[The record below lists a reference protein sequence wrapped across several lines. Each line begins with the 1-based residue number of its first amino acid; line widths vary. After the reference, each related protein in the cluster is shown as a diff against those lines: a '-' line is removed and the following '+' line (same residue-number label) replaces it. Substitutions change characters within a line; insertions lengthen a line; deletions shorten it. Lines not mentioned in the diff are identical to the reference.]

1 MSWWHDHFQIYWAP
15 DRFSAEIRGK
25 HLFAV
30 TRLTPVM
37 MAANVLNGA
46 LVCQA
51 FWDSVARVSL
61 LAWISVLTSAAAL
74 ATVGW
79 WRRRGRVPG
88 PASSAAIRHATL
100 HAALLALIWA
110 YVPAAWFAPADP
122 PHRLLIATL
131 IAGMMCAGAFALAT
145 VPSASLVYLAILT
158 AASGY
163 ALAAGHEPLS
173 IYVAA
178 LLCTYALV
186 IVSGVLSTAK
196 TFTAR
201 LVSEREAERQSEMVG
216 LLLRDFEEHAAEV
229 LWEMDSE
236 GRFTHVSSRLATLLY
251 SAEGDPPSA
260 SLLGLLEQARPAGDV
275 DAGRKTLREA
285 LASERPFRD
294 IVVPIQTQQSQR
306 WWSITA
312 KPIAGDSGRAAG
324 WRGVIADVTGEQR
337 AQQRLQQLAH
347 CDPLTGLANRV
358 VLRERL
364 ARLVGRAPVT
374 RLGGAL
380 LFIDLDNFKTIND
393 TLGHSV
399 GDAVLQIVA
408 GRLESVVRDR
418 DLLARMG
425 GDEFAIVLSDAGS
438 TEEVAAIVQRL
449 LRGVAAPCSAQG
461 CSITL
466 GASVGIA
473 LLPEHG
479 SSVDDA
485 LGNADLALYAAKAGG
500 RGRFEFFA
508 PGLGERPRRR
518 LAIEQELRHALSR
531 NELSLHWQPQVDLSS
546 WSPIGAEA
554 LLRWHNPEL
563 GSIGPAEFIPVAEEC
578 GLIEEIGSWV
588 LLQACREGAALP
600 GGIGVSVNVSPAQ
613 LIRSN
618 FIASVEAALRSSGL
632 PARRLEIEIT
642 ESIFIDNVP
651 PALANLLQLKQR
663 GVRIALDD
671 FGSGYSALGYLRRF
685 ALDTLKIDGAFIR
698 ELLSQA
704 GTTAIVKSIISLA
717 GTLGISTVAEG
728 VEDAAQLPILRDAG
742 CVAIQGFLV
751 APPMPIGE
759 LGTLLENWPTAHPRR
774 QTASLDLP

>member
-1 MSWWHDHFQIYWAP
+1 MSWWHDHFRIYWAR
-15 DRFSAEIRGK
+15 DRVSAEIRGK
-25 HLFAV
+25 HLYAV

-37 MAANVLNGA
+37 MAANLLNGA
-46 LVCQA
+46 LVCGA
-51 FWDSVARVSL
+51 FWDSVARVAL
-61 LAWISVLTSAAAL
+61 LAWISVLTAAAAL
-74 ATVGW
+74 ATIAW
-79 WRRRGRVPG
+79 WRRRGRIPRA
-88 PASSAAIRHATL
+88 ASPAAIRHATL
-100 HAALLALIWA
+100 HAAVLASIWA
-110 YVPAAWFAPADP
+110 YVPAAWFAAADP
-122 PHRLLIATL
+122 PHRLLIVTL
-131 IAGMMCAGAFALAT
+131 TAGMMCAGAFALAT

-163 ALAAGHEPLS
+163 ALGAGHEPLS
-173 IYVAA
+173 IYIAA
-178 LLCTYALV
+178 LLFSYALV
-186 IVSGVLSTAK
+186 IVSGVLSTAR

-216 LLLRDFEEHAAEV
+216 LLLRDFEEHAADV
-229 LWEMDSE
+229 LWEIDSE
-236 GRFTHVSSRLATLLY
+236 GRFTHIPSRLATLLY
-251 SAEGDPPSA
+251 SAEGDLRSSTLP
-260 SLLGLLEQARPAGDV
+260 GLLEQARPAGDV
-275 DAGRKTLREA
+275 DAGRETLREA
-285 LASERPFRD
+285 LATEHPFRD
-294 IVVPIQTQQSQR
+294 IVVPIQTPQGQR

-312 KPIAGDSGRAAG
+312 KPIASDSGRAAG
-324 WRGVIADVTGEQR
+324 WRGVIADVTGERR

-347 CDPLTGLANRV
+347 CDPLTGLSNRV

-364 ARLVGRAPVT
+364 ARFVGRGAGT

-408 GRLESVVRDR
+408 SRLESVVRDR
-418 DLLARMG
+418 DLLARLG

-449 LRGVAAPCSAQG
+449 LRGLAAPCIAQG
-461 CSITL
+461 CSVTL

-508 PGLGERPRRR
+508 PDLGERPRRR

-531 NELSLHWQPQVDLSS
+531 GELSLHWQPQIDLSS
-546 WSPIGAEA
+546 WAPIGAEA
-554 LLRWHNPEL
+554 LLRWNNPEL

-578 GLIEEIGSWV
+578 GLIEEIGNWV
-588 LLQACREGAALP
+588 LLQACREGTTLP
-600 GGIGVSVNVSPAQ
+600 GGIGVSVNVSPVQ
-613 LIRSN
+613 LVRSN
-618 FIASVEAALRSSGL
+618 FVASVEEALRSSGL

-651 PALANLLQLKQR
+651 PALAHLLQLKQR

-671 FGSGYSALGYLRRF
+671 FGTGYSALGHLRRF
-685 ALDTLKIDGAFIR
+685 PFDTLKIDGRLIH

-704 GTTAIVKSIISLA
+704 GTMAIVKSIILLA

-728 VEDAAQLPILRDAG
+728 VEEGPQLQILRDAG
-742 CVAIQGFLV
+742 CLAIQGFLT
-751 APPMPIGE
+751 ARPMPIGE
-759 LGTLLENWPTAHPRR
+759 LGTLLENWPTARLRR
-774 QTASLDLP
+774 QAASLDLP